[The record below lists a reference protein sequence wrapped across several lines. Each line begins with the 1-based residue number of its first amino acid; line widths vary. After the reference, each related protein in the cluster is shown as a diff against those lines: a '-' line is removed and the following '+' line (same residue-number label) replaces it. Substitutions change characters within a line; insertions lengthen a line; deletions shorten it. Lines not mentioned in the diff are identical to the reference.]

1 MEEVYK
7 VSLLRRVWNALVSVL
22 INTLF
27 GSLIYLMFFTENKI
41 WGLIYIVVVSLSM
54 GIRAY
59 VKYYRGVSFMIDES
73 GVTVLDKDNRHY
85 SKDSYYFK
93 PVEHQYR
100 YNFITIQSSKY
111 LEIYDENNVLIDSID
126 CRTLNHKRF
135 MKLSWSI
142 KDLNDL

>member
-22 INTLF
+22 INTLC
-27 GSLIYLMFFTENKI
+27 GSLIYLMFFTENKT
-41 WGLIYIVVVSLSM
+41 WGLIYIVAVSLSI

-59 VKYYRGVSFMIDES
+59 VKYKRGVSFMIDES
-73 GVTVLDKDNRHY
+73 GITVMDKDYQHY
-85 SKDSYYFK
+85 SKARYYFK
-93 PVEHQYR
+93 PVEHKYR
-100 YNFITIQSSKY
+100 YNFLTIHSSKD
-111 LEIYDENNVLIDSID
+111 LEIYDDDNFFIDSID